1 MNNPSITNA
10 DYFTFNVDN
19 SIFLAGQT
27 GTGKSEFV
35 RRYIRRIEKAY
46 TPEEMQYVIFDLKQ
60 VEFSTHFA
68 STGEVNEKGAKAEYL
83 YKDVIF
89 DPNEGLD
96 VLEELADLSDERI
109 KGSITKPFLFIYIEE
124 CDMAMVNQERFSKS
138 VMTINNNA
146 KQANMKLIFSTSR
159 PSPDVIPKPLLASF
173 DLVIAGELASDA
185 DHEWLGV
192 PKPKT
197 WERYSFVVVDNK
209 NQSSAL

>member
-1 MNNPSITNA
+1 MNITNA
-10 DYFTFNVDN
+10 NYFTFNVDN

-27 GTGKSEFV
+27 GSGKSEFV
-35 RRYIRRIEKAY
+35 RRYLRRIERAY

-60 VEFSTHFA
+60 VEFSPDWE
-68 STGEVNEKGAKAEYL
+68 GGAKKEYL

-89 DPNEGLD
+89 NPDEGLD
-96 VLEELADLSDERI
+96 VLEELADFSGERI

-138 VMTINNNA
+138 VITINNNA

-173 DLVIAGELASDA
+173 DLIISGELASDA

-192 PKPKT
+192 PKPKS
-197 WERYSFVVVDNK
+197 WEQYSFIIVDNK
-209 NQSSAL
+209 SK